1 MKIQRLFL
9 VLLAMFLFIVTGCV
23 NGIENEEQKI
33 EVEKRIG
40 DENKY
45 EDYKEITNNEQV
57 QEVKK
62 ILDNIDWEI
71 AKVNMASPADYRFV
85 FQFKNPEIEAKAV
98 LYELWI
104 SPNKDKVELIIDA
117 ESKYFQ
123 LNEEGSAV
131 LFEILTGG
139 KLSEVVVEES

>member
-1 MKIQRLFL
+1 MKIQRFFL

-23 NGIENEEQKI
+23 NGIENEEKKI

-45 EDYKEITNNEQV
+45 EDYKDITNNEQV
-57 QEVKK
+57 QEVKR
-62 ILDNIDWEI
+62 ILDNVDWEI
-71 AKVNMASPADYRFV
+71 AKVNMARPADYRFV
-85 FQFKNPEIEAKAV
+85 FQYKNPEIEAKAV

-139 KLSEVVVEES
+139 NLSEVNVEES